1 MRGVRGHGA
10 MWRESAHGEGLGW
23 PAIVREHDCDQP
35 DTGSAAPGPLAPR
48 YLPGATPPPPP
59 PVHGGWAGRYWGS
72 SLRRARST
80 PPGGRTCR
88 VAPPGLRLAPAR
100 RDLMVTTFWSRGDLI
115 VRQPVQ
121 RGGPKRCAAP
131 KAKSAPT
138 VIMNALSSAES
149 DRMASHGAAPSALC
163 APSILRADLNSRVVS
178 KPYPKRSGEKRNRSR
193 KTA

>member
-1 MRGVRGHGA
+1 
-10 MWRESAHGEGLGW
+10 MWRASAHGEGLGW

-48 YLPGATPPPPP
+48 YLPGATPPPPSP
-59 PVHGGWAGRYWGS
+59 TKVLLGWSPRRW

-115 VRQPVQ
+115 ARQPVR
-121 RGGPKRCAAP
+121 RGRTP
-131 KAKSAPT
+131 KARRQRTCSASLRVEQPHSAAAARPPWPPMAQHRQRFVRHRSSAPT
-138 VIMNALSSAES
+138 
-149 DRMASHGAAPSALC
+149 
-163 APSILRADLNSRVVS
+163 
-178 KPYPKRSGEKRNRSR
+178 
-193 KTA
+193 